1 MILATEFPKKT
12 SVFQNYKIFLT
23 YSVGNIFQ
31 CSSIFKM
38 NNFMWHSLLDAKEK
52 LTLNGVGR
60 NVWIYLII
68 FFSARLR
75 QTIYIQGGVKLLIIL
90 PMCFL
95 AKFSS
100 CFSQLYYDSWHQK
113 RVKILLVKM
122 SPMLDNSG
130 SFESLFFVLGYSYT
144 LPAAIQQTSLKRTL
158 MHNFFFIWTTTSVTS
173 SMPLYFCCFAL

>member
-1 MILATEFPKKT
+1 
-12 SVFQNYKIFLT
+12 
-23 YSVGNIFQ
+23 
-31 CSSIFKM
+31 
-38 NNFMWHSLLDAKEK
+38 MWHSLLDAKEK
-52 LTLNGVGR
+52 LTLKGVR
-60 NVWIYLII
+60 CNVWIYLII

-100 CFSQLYYDSWHQK
+100 CFSQLYYDFWHQK

-144 LPAAIQQTSLKRTL
+144 LPAAIQQTSLKTL
-158 MHNFFFIWTTTSVTS
+158 MHIFFYMHKNFRYS
-173 SMPLYFCCFAL
+173 LYEWRY

>member
-1 MILATEFPKKT
+1 MTFFTWCKRKADIKW
-12 SVFQNYKIFLT
+12 
-23 YSVGNIFQ
+23 
-31 CSSIFKM
+31 CC
-38 NNFMWHSLLDAKEK
+38 
-52 LTLNGVGR
+52 

-144 LPAAIQQTSLKRTL
+144 LPAAIQQTSLKTL
-158 MHNFFFIWTTTSVTS
+158 MHMFFFICVTTSVTS

>member
-1 MILATEFPKKT
+1 ML
-12 SVFQNYKIFLT
+12 
-23 YSVGNIFQ
+23 
-31 CSSIFKM
+31 
-38 NNFMWHSLLDAKEK
+38 
-52 LTLNGVGR
+52 GVMYE
-60 NVWIYLII
+60 WIYLII

-158 MHNFFFIWTTTSVTS
+158 MHNFFLYARQLPLLLLCHFISVVLHHNLRDK
-173 SMPLYFCCFAL
+173 MVFWI